1 MDWTP
6 DRIAR
11 LRELWDERYFLCDE
25 IAVIMS
31 KEFRRVVTKN
41 AIIGKS
47 HRLNLPVRNIST
59 MVTPRVREP
68 VVESGD
74 LPGVSLSAVKDG
86 QCRWP
91 LDTRPVRYCGEP
103 IARRAYCAAHA
114 KLAYNREGVR

>member
-6 DRIAR
+6 DRTAR
-11 LRELWDERYFLCDE
+11 LRELWDEPYSCDE

-31 KEFRRVVTKN
+31 KEFRCTITKN

-47 HRLNLPVRNIST
+47 HRLNLPVRDIST

-68 VVESGD
+68 AEPDG
-74 LPGVSLSAVKDG
+74 LPGVSLLALRDG

-103 IARRAYCAAHA
+103 IVRRAYCAAHA
-114 KLAYNREGVR
+114 KLAYNREWVR